1 MQNIIIEI
9 PILLLFIEI
18 FTKSF
23 IKKTNL
29 LLKHFEM
36 LDQENKLN
44 NDNKIKLIE
53 FFDLLEKEDKVNM
66 SIIFVNSEKI
76 VQQYIISLYF
86 HLFLAISDDQVQY
99 IFKYFTKCIDD
110 KNRIVLLTAIVSNH
124 KIYKYLHSNNDIT
137 KLQTSFLIIN
147 NSLHIN
153 LP

>member
-1 MQNIIIEI
+1 MQDIIIEI
-9 PILLLFIEI
+9 PIILLFIEI

-23 IKKTNL
+23 VKKTDV

-36 LDQENKLN
+36 LGQENKLN

-53 FFDLLEKEDKVNM
+53 FFNLLGKQDKLIMAV
-66 SIIFVNSEKI
+66 IFINSEKI
-76 VQQYIISLYF
+76 VQQYIISLYI

-99 IFKYFTKCIDD
+99 IFKYFTKCIDK
-110 KNRIVLLTAIVSNH
+110 KNKVVLLNAIVSNH
-124 KIYKYLHSNNDIT
+124 KIYKYLHSNIDINN
-137 KLQTSFLIIN
+137 LQTRFLIVN

>member
-1 MQNIIIEI
+1 
-9 PILLLFIEI
+9 
-18 FTKSF
+18 
-23 IKKTNL
+23 
-29 LLKHFEM
+29 
-36 LDQENKLN
+36 
-44 NDNKIKLIE
+44 
-53 FFDLLEKEDKVNM
+53 M
-66 SIIFVNSEKI
+66 SVVFVNSEKI

-110 KNRIVLLTAIVSNH
+110 KNRIVLLNAIVSNY

-137 KLQTSFLIIN
+137 KLQTNFLIIN